1 MEASQRAWRCL
12 QPLGLANWECI
23 PILQGMIPRVCR
35 RLLRDKLRKFP
46 AVTLLGPRQCGKT
59 TLARQF
65 DGVYFDME
73 TAGSEARLDAEW
85 ERLAEGR
92 KLVIIDE
99 AQQAPHVFSRL
110 RGTVDAARKR
120 NGRFLLLG
128 SVSPALMENV
138 SESLAGR
145 LGMVRM
151 TPFILPELK
160 ARQMDDLWLRGGY
173 PDGGILEPSMFPEWQ
188 ENYLEA
194 LATRDLPTWGLP
206 AKPQQTMRLLAMLAA
221 VNGQPLNASQ
231 LGASMALDHKTILSH
246 CDFLEGA
253 FLIRRLQPYF
263 TNIRKRLVKTPRILW
278 RDSGLLHALMG
289 VTDLGQLYRQP
300 WLGQSWEGF
309 VIEQSL
315 AALSAADKRA
325 RPYFLRTSDGYELD
339 LVLDWGA
346 ERWAIEIKLT
356 SNPSTAMID
365 RLNKTADLIRATRR
379 VLVCRIARKIETEQ
393 LLVASLPVWL
403 RALAQ

>member
-1 MEASQRAWRCL
+1 
-12 QPLGLANWECI
+12 
-23 PILQGMIPRVCR
+23 MIPRVYR
-35 RLLRDKLRKFP
+35 RQVRDKLKRFP

-85 ERLAEGR
+85 EMLAAGS
-92 KLVIIDE
+92 KLVVIDE
-99 AQQAPHVFSRL
+99 AQHAPDVFKRL
-110 RGTVDAARKR
+110 RGTIDAARKR

-145 LGMVRM
+145 LGLVRM

-160 ARQMDDLWLRGGY
+160 AGQMDGLWLRGGY
-173 PDGGILEPSMFPEWQ
+173 PDGGILDPSMFPEWQ

-206 AKPQQTMRLLAMLAA
+206 AKPRQTLRLLAMLAA
-221 VNGQPLNASQ
+221 VHGQPLNASQ
-231 LGASMALDHKTILSH
+231 LGASMALNHKTILSH

-253 FLIRRLQPYF
+253 FLVRRLQPYF

-289 VTDLGQLYRQP
+289 VVDLEHLYRQP

-309 VIEQSL
+309 VIEQTL
-315 AALSAADKRA
+315 AALSASDRRT
-325 RPYFLRTSDGYELD
+325 RPYFLRTSDGHELD
-339 LVLDWGA
+339 LVLDWGT
-346 ERWAIEIKLT
+346 ERWAVEIKLT
-356 SNPSTAMID
+356 SNPSSAMIG
-365 RLNKTADLIRATRR
+365 RLNRTADLIDATRR
-379 VLVCRIARKIETEQ
+379 VLVCRVARKIETER
-393 LLVASLPVWL
+393 LLVTSLPVWL
-403 RALAQ
+403 RTLDQ